1 MITIEQLKVLPPET
15 EIVITEPKDDFRWN
29 YLDMAYLKGK
39 VLTVAGLTLDSDED
53 FISIPRKEPV
63 GCSWY
68 LQPEWLS
75 LKEEDRLGRLKRTI
89 SALRSMKRTKYK
101 TEHDY
106 NRLRQITQ
114 AKYDR
119 IKYRARCE
127 GADTVSNDNQFI
139 YNGFL
144 YQQDYPTRT
153 KTNGLVSQYFVS
165 QYRHSTCCMRTR
177 LPKTPLKDVLTLG
190 GKPTTVVRRKLL
202 DLPEIN
208 SEDPIIIDCG
218 KDTDIKLTPAGTSP
232 WVIQAANTNLSITQ
246 EDDGVDAKGTT
257 LEEDCKSTISFRK
270 STISFP
276 KITMSPLKGVDTKLI
291 SKLSERINSFTIED
305 DSEGDAVKSDG
316 GKSSYYH
323 KQVPRWLLD
332 KINDTG
338 ILEIEDIMELYFD
351 NSFNYCNVL
360 KAQARMY
367 SLEQGK
373 GKQGST
379 FEYDNKKCHYYLD
392 KQLERFSR

>member
-1 MITIEQLKVLPPET
+1 MITIKQLKALPPET
-15 EIVITEPKDDFRWN
+15 EIIITKPEDDYKWN
-29 YLDMAYLKGK
+29 DLGMAYLKGK
-39 VLTVAGLTLDSDED
+39 VLTVDGLTLGSDED

-75 LKEEDRLGRLKRTI
+75 LKEEGGLGRLKRLI
-89 SALRSMKRTKYK
+89 STLRSKKRTKYK

-127 GADTVSNDNQFI
+127 GADTVSNDNQFM

-144 YQQDYPTRT
+144 YQQNYPTLT
-153 KTNGLVSQYFVS
+153 SNGTRLMLSG
-165 QYRHSTCCMRTR
+165 TCCMRTR
-177 LPKTPLKDVLTLG
+177 LPKVKLKDVLTRSAD
-190 GKPTTVVRRKLL
+190 TTTIVRRKLS

-208 SEDPIIIDCG
+208 SEDVIIIDCG
-218 KDTDIKLTPAGTSP
+218 KDTDTKLSHAGTSP
-232 WVIQAANTNLSITQ
+232 WVIQAANTNPWITQ
-246 EDDGVDAKGTT
+246 EDDGVETKGTT
-257 LEEDCKSTISFRK
+257 LEEDRK

-276 KITMSPLKGVDTKLI
+276 EITMPPLKGVDAKLI
-291 SKLSERINSFTIED
+291 PKLSERVYPLTIED
-305 DSEGDAVKSDG
+305 GSKEAPIKSDG

-323 KQVPRWLLD
+323 KQVPKWLLD

-338 ILEIEDIMELYFD
+338 VLEVEDIASLFLGNDFD
-351 NSFNYCNVL
+351 YTNVF
-360 KAQARMY
+360 KAQVRMF
-367 SLEQGK
+367 SLSEGRGK
-373 GKQGST
+373 KGNS
-379 FEYDNKKCHYYLD
+379 FEYDLTKCRYYLTR
-392 KQLERFSR
+392 QEYAHERK